1 MHPHHMGKRAE
12 NRVGQHFYVDEDVA
26 EMLKALSDASRRSKT
41 QVVEFLV
48 REEHEKRKQSGQLGV
63 SQGLFPE
70 PQPSP
75 KAKKRKKV
83 KE

>member
-1 MHPHHMGKRAE
+1 MGKRAD

-26 EMLKALSDASRRSKT
+26 EMLKALSAASRRSKT

-70 PQPSP
+70 PQLTP
-75 KAKKRKKV
+75 ATKKRRARKG
-83 KE
+83 